1 VLEPEPVALPVNESL
16 AKRPCFAEGA
26 EAIGKGPTVLE
37 GTKLAFEEEVVV
49 GDVWSAVGL
58 GDAKVSGK

>member
-1 VLEPEPVALPVNESL
+1 MNESL